1 MQLTVQELNS
11 ITTPLIKKILILEGE
26 IEKMRDCLE
35 KIQLDE
41 SKDIASDLA
50 FDCLQETD
58 KERLLRLEGK
68 EDILWGEYFSKIE
81 NYAK

>member
-68 EDILWGEYFSKIE
+68 EDILWREYFSKIE